1 MYIDMPDYKL
11 IDSDNKQFLFVLF
24 SSIVSIIYLKKKWY
38 EYLGLWML
46 FITFSVF
53 FILTIVSREK
63 LFLILDTFLTNNKGE
78 KDKLFDIPNST
89 IETIVNISTP
99 IFQKILGLNTVIDT
113 GSEPFVRKSSLIAF
127 VIGCTFLFI
136 FIALIMFLDSST
148 TIVLK
153 KYEGKSTSNPAKND
167 EYKSRPFIVSD
178 LDFLKNAINGS
189 SNGKQIY
196 NNLRSG
202 FDSTIVAILSLILI
216 VFGNQVTEYLPKGVV
231 IGLLVVLLLIS
242 FISSIVG
249 LSFSGEALKVKKG
262 FKD

>member
-11 IDSDNKQFLFVLF
+11 IDGDNKQFLFVLF
-24 SSIVSIIYLKKKWY
+24 SSIISIIYLKKKWY

-46 FITFSVF
+46 FISFSVF

-63 LFLILDTFLTNNKGE
+63 LFLILDVFLTNNKGDR
-78 KDKLFDIPNST
+78 DKLFDIPNN
-89 IETIVNISTP
+89 IFGTIVNISTP
-99 IFQKILGLNTVIDT
+99 IFQKILGLNATTIET
-113 GSEPFVRKSSLIAF
+113 FVRRSSLIAF

-136 FIALIMFLDSST
+136 FIALLVFLDAST
-148 TIVLK
+148 AIVRK
-153 KYEGKSTSNPAKND
+153 KHEGKITGIPAKDD
-167 EYKSRPFIVSD
+167 EYQSRPFIITD
-178 LDFLKNAINGS
+178 LDFLEDTIDGNPNGE
-189 SNGKQIY
+189 QIY

-202 FDSTIVAILSLILI
+202 FDSTIVAILSLILV

-249 LSFSGEALKVKKG
+249 LSFSGEALKVKPRLQ
-262 FKD
+262 D

>member
-11 IDSDNKQFLFVLF
+11 IESDNKQFLFVLF

-99 IFQKILGLNTVIDT
+99 IFQKILGLDAYTD
-113 GSEPFVRKSSLIAF
+113 SFVRKSSLIAF

-148 TIVLK
+148 TIVRK
-153 KYEGKSTSNPAKND
+153 KYEGKSTSNLAKND

-202 FDSTIVAILSLILI
+202 FDSTIVAILSLILV
-216 VFGNQVTEYLPKGVV
+216 VFGNQITEYLPKGVV

-249 LSFSGEALKVKKG
+249 ISFSGEALKVKKG

>member
-1 MYIDMPDYKL
+1 MPDYKL

-63 LFLILDTFLTNNKGE
+63 LFLILDVFLTNNKGE
-78 KDKLFDIPNST
+78 RDKLFDIPNNFG
-89 IETIVNISTP
+89 TIVNISTP
-99 IFQKILGLNTVIDT
+99 IFQKILGLNTT
-113 GSEPFVRKSSLIAF
+113 TETFVRKSSLIAF

-249 LSFSGEALKVKKG
+249 ISFSGEALKVKKG

>member
-11 IDSDNKQFLFVLF
+11 IDGDNKQFLFVLF
-24 SSIVSIIYLKKKWY
+24 SSIISIIYLKKKWY

-63 LFLILDTFLTNNKGE
+63 LFSILDVFLTNNRGE
-78 KDKLFDIPNST
+78 RDKLFVIPNNT
-89 IETIVNISTP
+89 IQTIFNISTP
-99 IFQKILGLNTVIDT
+99 IFQKILGLNSGDNNVI
-113 GSEPFVRKSSLIAF
+113 RKSSLIAF
-127 VIGCTFLFI
+127 LIACTFLFI

-148 TIVLK
+148 TIVRK
-153 KYEGKSTSNPAKND
+153 KHEGKITGEQAKDD

-178 LDFLKNAINGS
+178 LDFLENTIDGS
-189 SNGKQIY
+189 SNGTQIY

-202 FDSTIVAILSLILI
+202 FDSTIVAILSLILL
-216 VFGNQVTEYLPKGVV
+216 VFGSQLTEYLPKGVV

-249 LSFSGEALKVKKG
+249 LSFSGEALKVKTG

>member
-11 IDSDNKQFLFVLF
+11 IDGDNKQFLFVLF
-24 SSIVSIIYLKKKWY
+24 SSIISIIYLKKKWY

-46 FITFSVF
+46 FISFSVF

-63 LFLILDTFLTNNKGE
+63 LFLILDVFLTNNKGE
-78 KDKLFDIPNST
+78 RDKLFDIPNNT
-89 IETIVNISTP
+89 IQTIVNISTP
-99 IFQKILGLNTVIDT
+99 IFQKILGLNTITD
-113 GSEPFVRKSSLIAF
+113 SIVRKSSLIAF
-127 VIGCTFLFI
+127 VIACTFLFI

-148 TIVLK
+148 TIVRK
-153 KYEGKSTSNPAKND
+153 KHEEKITGIPAKDD
-167 EYKSRPFIVSD
+167 EYQSRPFIVSD
-178 LDFLKNAINGS
+178 LNFLENTIDGS

>member
-1 MYIDMPDYKL
+1 MPDYKL
-11 IDSDNKQFLFVLF
+11 IDGDNKQFLFVLF
-24 SSIVSIIYLKKKWY
+24 SSIISIIYLKKKWY

-46 FITFSVF
+46 FISFSVF

-63 LFLILDTFLTNNKGE
+63 LFLILDVFLTNNKGE
-78 KDKLFDIPNST
+78 RDKLFDIPNNT
-89 IETIVNISTP
+89 IQTIVNISTP
-99 IFQKILGLNTVIDT
+99 IFQKILGLNTITD
-113 GSEPFVRKSSLIAF
+113 SIVRKSSLIAF
-127 VIGCTFLFI
+127 VIACTFLFI

-148 TIVLK
+148 TIVRK
-153 KYEGKSTSNPAKND
+153 KHEEKITGIPAKDD
-167 EYKSRPFIVSD
+167 EYQSRPFIVSD
-178 LDFLKNAINGS
+178 LNFLENTIDGS

>member
-11 IDSDNKQFLFVLF
+11 IDGDNKQFLFVLF
-24 SSIVSIIYLKKKWY
+24 SSIISIIYLKKKWY

-46 FITFSVF
+46 FISFSVF

-63 LFLILDTFLTNNKGE
+63 LFLILDVFLTNNKGE
-78 KDKLFDIPNST
+78 RDELFDIPNNT
-89 IETIVNISTP
+89 IQTIVNISTP
-99 IFQKILGLNTVIDT
+99 IFQKILGLNTITD
-113 GSEPFVRKSSLIAF
+113 SIVRKSSLIAF

-148 TIVLK
+148 TIVRK
-153 KYEGKSTSNPAKND
+153 KHEEKITGIPAKDD

-178 LDFLKNAINGS
+178 LDFLKNTINGKS
-189 SNGKQIY
+189 SGKQIY

-202 FDSTIVAILSLILI
+202 FDSTIVAILSLILV

-249 LSFSGEALKVKKG
+249 LSFSGEALKVKTG

>member
-78 KDKLFDIPNST
+78 KDILFDIPNST

-99 IFQKILGLNTVIDT
+99 IFQKILGLDAYTD
-113 GSEPFVRKSSLIAF
+113 SFVRKSSLIAF

-148 TIVLK
+148 TIVRK

-202 FDSTIVAILSLILI
+202 FDSTIVAILSLILV
-216 VFGNQVTEYLPKGVV
+216 VFGNQITEYLPKGVV

-249 LSFSGEALKVKKG
+249 ISFSGEALKVKKG

>member
-11 IDSDNKQFLFVLF
+11 IDGDNKQFLFVLF
-24 SSIVSIIYLKKKWY
+24 SSIISIIYLKKKWY
-38 EYLGLWML
+38 EYLGLLML
-46 FITFSVF
+46 FISFSVF

-63 LFLILDTFLTNNKGE
+63 LFLILDVFLTNNKGE
-78 KDKLFDIPNST
+78 RDELFKTTQTGI
-89 IETIVNISTP
+89 IGKIVNISTP
-99 IFQKILGLNTVIDT
+99 IFQKILGLNTITD
-113 GSEPFVRKSSLIAF
+113 SIVRKSSLIAF
-127 VIGCTFLFI
+127 VIACTFLFI

-148 TIVLK
+148 TIVRK
-153 KYEGKSTSNPAKND
+153 KHEEKITGIPAKDD
-167 EYKSRPFIVSD
+167 EYQSRPFIVSD
-178 LDFLKNAINGS
+178 LNFLENTIDGN

>member
-1 MYIDMPDYKL
+1 MPDYKL
-11 IDSDNKQFLFVLF
+11 IDGDNKQFLFVLF
-24 SSIVSIIYLKKKWY
+24 SSIISIIYLKKKWY
-38 EYLGLWML
+38 EYLGLLML
-46 FITFSVF
+46 FISFSVF

-63 LFLILDTFLTNNKGE
+63 LFLILDVFLTNNKGE
-78 KDKLFDIPNST
+78 RDKLFDIPNNT
-89 IETIVNISTP
+89 IQTIVNISTP
-99 IFQKILGLNTVIDT
+99 IFQKILGLNTITD
-113 GSEPFVRKSSLIAF
+113 SIVRKSSLIAF
-127 VIGCTFLFI
+127 VIACTFLFI

-148 TIVLK
+148 TIVRK
-153 KYEGKSTSNPAKND
+153 KHEEKITGIPAKDD
-167 EYKSRPFIVSD
+167 EYQSRPFIVSD
-178 LDFLKNAINGS
+178 LNFLENTIDGN